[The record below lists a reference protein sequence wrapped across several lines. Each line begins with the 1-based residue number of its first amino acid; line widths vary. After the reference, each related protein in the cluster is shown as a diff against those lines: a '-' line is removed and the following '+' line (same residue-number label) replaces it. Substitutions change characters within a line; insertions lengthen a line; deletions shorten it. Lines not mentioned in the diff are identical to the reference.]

1 MRNVRAMVVLI
12 SLSAC
17 AAVCAQTPP
26 VRPATDSYVAN
37 VQPFV
42 NKYCIACH
50 NGKKEAGGLDL
61 TLFRDTASVVKSSA
75 NWAAV
80 KDRLD
85 AREMPPKKHPEQ
97 PTAAEAKRIV
107 EWIDREFARAIAAT
121 PRSPGRV
128 TMRRLNRDEY
138 NRTIRDLVGVDFQP
152 ANDFPTD
159 DVGHGFDNI
168 GDVLSMPPILLEKYL
183 NAAESIVTRAFEG
196 EAAPQVTR
204 RFGVKELQTTTA
216 KTDVVDVRFEK
227 ARWLAVAGTV
237 FIECD
242 IPRAGELIFRVRVAP
257 KNLNDKESLRL
268 AFRVDDKDVRTQP
281 FRSQNNN
288 PNILETKTTVTAGRH
303 KIAVA
308 LLNPDES
315 DKPLREKRGAAITW
329 IEVLDP
335 PLPRQRPAYDR
346 IMIGNVKDESK
357 DRANEIFGRFAFR
370 AWRRP
375 VTQSELG
382 RLVSLYEL
390 AIMNGATFE
399 QAIASGLQAVLVSPH
414 FLFRVETDRTPDRPD
429 RSYSL
434 NDWEI
439 ASRLSYFLWSSMPDD
454 ALFQLAKE
462 GKLRDGS
469 VRAAQVKRMLHDP
482 KAAALAQNFAGQWL
496 NLRLLASIQP
506 ARRDFPSF
514 DESLRIAMQQETE
527 KFFHSVVVEDRSVLE
542 FLDADFS
549 FLNERLAKHYGI
561 SGISGEAFQRVMLT
575 DGRRGGVLTHASI
588 LTLTSNPTRT
598 SPVKRGKWILENILG
613 TPPPPPPPDVPDLEE
628 TKEAIAKGTL
638 RERMQQHRA
647 NPNCATCHERMDTL
661 GFGFENF
668 DAIGGWRSNDGKFTI
683 DASGVLPDGKKFSG
697 PAELKKI
704 LKSTKANEFRRCLTE
719 KLLTYALGRGIG
731 PGDRPTV
738 EAISQTV
745 AANGNR
751 MERLVLEIVQS
762 DAFLRRSLKQ

>member
-1 MRNVRAMVVLI
+1 
-12 SLSAC
+12 
-17 AAVCAQTPP
+17 
-26 VRPATDSYVAN
+26 
-37 VQPFV
+37 
-42 NKYCIACH
+42 
-50 NGKKEAGGLDL
+50 
-61 TLFRDTASVVKSSA
+61 
-75 NWAAV
+75 
-80 KDRLD
+80 
-85 AREMPPKKHPEQ
+85 
-97 PTAAEAKRIV
+97 
-107 EWIDREFARAIAAT
+107 
-121 PRSPGRV
+121 
-128 TMRRLNRDEY
+128 
-138 NRTIRDLVGVDFQP
+138 
-152 ANDFPTD
+152 
-159 DVGHGFDNI
+159 
-168 GDVLSMPPILLEKYL
+168 
-183 NAAESIVTRAFEG
+183 
-196 EAAPQVTR
+196 
-204 RFGVKELQTTTA
+204 
-216 KTDVVDVRFEK
+216 
-227 ARWLAVAGTV
+227 
-237 FIECD
+237 
-242 IPRAGELIFRVRVAP
+242 
-257 KNLNDKESLRL
+257 
-268 AFRVDDKDVRTQP
+268 
-281 FRSQNNN
+281 
-288 PNILETKTTVTAGRH
+288 
-303 KIAVA
+303 
-308 LLNPDES
+308 
-315 DKPLREKRGAAITW
+315 
-329 IEVLDP
+329 
-335 PLPRQRPAYDR
+335 
-346 IMIGNVKDESK
+346 
-357 DRANEIFGRFAFR
+357 
-370 AWRRP
+370 
-375 VTQSELG
+375 
-382 RLVSLYEL
+382 
-390 AIMNGATFE
+390 
-399 QAIASGLQAVLVSPH
+399 
-414 FLFRVETDRTPDRPD
+414 
-429 RSYSL
+429 
-434 NDWEI
+434 
-439 ASRLSYFLWSSMPDD
+439 
-454 ALFQLAKE
+454 
-462 GKLRDGS
+462 
-469 VRAAQVKRMLHDP
+469 MLHDP